1 MTAQKKLAAFVLALS
16 FLLTMLT
23 GCGTYTEDG
32 DASTGGDPQV
42 PAQTDEPSGSDTS
55 DASGPSELTII
66 CQQPNTL
73 NMIQSTSN
81 LDSYAFY
88 LTQEMLF
95 RPYDGNY
102 QPEAVDTWEVD
113 ETNTVYTYHLKET
126 TWADGTP
133 ITAADFAYYL
143 ISRLDPS
150 SGSMSAGDLVASY
163 NFVNSAAFM
172 AGECDASEVG
182 VKAED
187 DLTLVLTLEAPMADF
202 DGTNIVCYPLD
213 ADFVAEQGEALGGTV
228 ENYMSSG
235 PYILTEWVY
244 DAYLTYEKNP
254 NWVFAA
260 GQFPLDKV
268 TVLNTLDPGT
278 AASMFESGEADVIL
292 TTGSDYLTILADSL
306 VYNPGSA
313 IRAVQFNTYGQ
324 GDAEKAA
331 LLSNKNFRM
340 ALSYALD
347 REAINTAVNPTGAG
361 INRYLNAPITGKTA
375 ESYFADDFPVETVP
389 MNGDPEKARACLQ
402 AALDELGY
410 ASAADL
416 PELSYLT
423 FENDSYRLTGE
434 TLVDQW
440 KQVLGIDCI
449 TIELQ
454 PIPDAIGKMMSY
466 QYDLYYTSMSNSTV
480 PSGFLNYWTTTG
492 AINDVTGSGMPLFS
506 NEEYDRLVRS
516 AATELDRETRMALYA
531 QAEQILIDEA
541 PLVMINSDGSYSA
554 VSDRVSGFFYN
565 SYDEALELN
574 QTTVK

>member
-1 MTAQKKLAAFVLALS
+1 MIAQKKLAALVLALS
-16 FLLTMLT
+16 LLLALLA
-23 GCGTYTEDG
+23 GCGTYTD
-32 DASTGGDPQV
+32 GGDTSGGAPQ
-42 PAQTDEPSGSDTS
+42 TEDSSGDGAP
-55 DASGPSELTII
+55 ASGPAEITIV

-73 NMIQSTSN
+73 NLIQSASN

-102 QPEAVDTWEVD
+102 HPEAVESWETD

-126 TWADGTP
+126 VWADGTP

-143 ISRLDPS
+143 LSRLDPS
-150 SGSMSAGDLVASY
+150 SGSSVAGDLVANY

-182 VKAED
+182 IEAVD

-202 DGTNIVCYPLD
+202 DGTNIICYPLD

-235 PYILTEWVY
+235 PYMLTEWVY

-254 NWVFAA
+254 NWVLANE
-260 GQFPLDKV
+260 QFPLEKV
-268 TVLNTLDPGT
+268 TTLNTLDPGT
-278 AASMFESGEADVIL
+278 AASMFESGEVDVLL
-292 TTGSDYLTILADSL
+292 TVGKDYLDILSDHL
-306 VYNPGSA
+306 VYSPGSA

-324 GDAEKAA
+324 GDPEKAA

-347 REAINTAVNPTGAG
+347 REAINAAVNPTGAG
-361 INRYLNAPITGKTA
+361 INRYLNTPITGKTP
-375 ESYFADDFPVETVP
+375 ESYFADDFPVDTVP
-389 MNGDPEKARACLQ
+389 RKGDAERAKACLQ

-410 ASAADL
+410 ASVSDL
-416 PELSYLT
+416 PALSYLV

-440 KQVLGIDCI
+440 KQVLGIECI

-466 QYDLYYTSMSNSTV
+466 QYDLYYTSMANGTV
-480 PSGFLNYWTTTG
+480 PSAFLNYWTSTG
-492 AINDVTGSGMPLFS
+492 GINDVTGSGMPLFR
-506 NEEYDRLVRS
+506 NEEFDNLVKS
-516 AATELDRETRMALYA
+516 AATELDREARMALYA
-531 QAEQILIDEA
+531 QAEQILLDEA
-541 PLVMINSDGSYSA
+541 PLILINSDGNYSA
-554 VSDRVSGFFYN
+554 ISDRVSGFLFN

-574 QTTVK
+574 RTTVQ